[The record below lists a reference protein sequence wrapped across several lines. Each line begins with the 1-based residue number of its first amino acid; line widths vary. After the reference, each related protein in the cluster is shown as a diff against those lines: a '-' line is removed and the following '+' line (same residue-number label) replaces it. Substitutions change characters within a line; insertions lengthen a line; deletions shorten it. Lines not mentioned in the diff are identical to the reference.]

1 MKSWIRHGIA
11 ALAIALSGCSSV
23 SGKGILLAVEPAT
36 PLDQRDLHKHC
47 DLGDQAACALSGR
60 DGAKPA
66 ARFSVVQGVATP
78 DRAVFAAVLPKDSS
92 ISWFIYDR
100 EVGRLWKLHDS
111 RRQQRPGS
119 AWYIQRV
126 EARELEPGRKYE
138 LLAGDKDGNLVEDR
152 SFRTLHVGEKTLRFA
167 AVSGLGGGVG
177 SGLVSA
183 TRGRKPHFVLFT
195 GGNVDAYLP
204 KKSAPAKRGAALDW
218 FFERH
223 LLARQVLALAREQEL
238 TPVAGIW
245 NDPEFGV
252 ADGNRTFQF
261 RDQAREVFEMF
272 FPVWADETTIVNGP
286 GVSKAFSLAGQRLA
300 LLDDLS
306 FRHPSFSLPACSNVK
321 MKSRRVAKPVEC
333 REARP
338 DDTPRSR
345 FGGIQ
350 ASWAFSQA
358 AKTSQP
364 LWLISARSWL
374 GILRDPVAGSSSLS
388 AAEAWL
394 AQIESTSGAPLA
406 APSQISIVESSPEG
420 RGLRLQIATMGAS
433 GQELS
438 VRQVSLP

>member
-1 MKSWIRHGIA
+1 MKAWTKHGIA
-11 ALAIALSGCSSV
+11 ALALALCGCSSV

-47 DLGDQAACALSGR
+47 DLGDQAACALSRR
-60 DGAKPA
+60 DGVRPN

-119 AWYIQRV
+119 SWYVQRV
-126 EARELEPGRKYE
+126 EARELEPGRTYE

-152 SFRTLHVGEKTLRFA
+152 SFRTLHTSENAVRFT
-167 AVSGLGGGVG
+167 AVSGIGGEAGA
-177 SGLVSA
+177 GLVSVA
-183 TRGRKPHFVLFT
+183 RARKPHFVLFS

-204 KKSAPAKRGAALDW
+204 KKGAPAKRASALDW

-223 LLARQVLALAREQEL
+223 LAARRELALGREPEL
-238 TPVAGIW
+238 TPVVGIW

-252 ADGNRTFQF
+252 ADGGRAFEF

-272 FPVWADETTIVNGP
+272 FPVWADETSIVNGP
-286 GVSKAFSLAGQRLA
+286 GISKAFSLAGQRFA
-300 LLDDLS
+300 LLDDLT
-306 FRHPSFSLPACSNVK
+306 FRHPSFALPSCSSVK
-321 MKSRRVAKPVEC
+321 TKNKRGAKPIEC
-333 REARP
+333 REDKPEAS
-338 DDTPRSR
+338 PRSR
-345 FGGIQ
+345 FGSLQ
-350 ASWAFSQA
+350 ASWAFGQA
-358 AKTSQP
+358 AKASTP

-374 GILRDPVAGSSSLS
+374 GILRGPVAGSAAPTS
-388 AAEAWL
+388 AEAWL

-406 APSQISIVESSPEG
+406 SPSQISFVESSSEG
-420 RGLRLQIATMGAS
+420 RGLSLKIATLRAS

-438 VRQVSLP
+438 TRQVTIP